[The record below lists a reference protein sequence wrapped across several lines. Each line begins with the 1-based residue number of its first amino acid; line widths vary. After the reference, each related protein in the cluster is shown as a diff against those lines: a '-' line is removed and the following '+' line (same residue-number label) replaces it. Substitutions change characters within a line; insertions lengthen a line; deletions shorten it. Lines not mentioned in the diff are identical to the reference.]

1 MKISK
6 KNLTRLVKEAIL
18 KDQYIVNRL
27 VEKMPPNKPGDIPP
41 LEKAIDSKLQGP
53 AEYQYAAKAFIEF
66 IANFKREQATI
77 QMVHESI
84 MAAIQE
90 LGVEEAEA
98 ARLAGVMRRIFM
110 LLGAKAVKQD
120 AEMGDTEGTTQSEP
134 QYAE

>member
-6 KNLTRLVKEAIL
+6 KKLTQMVKESIL
-18 KDQYIVNRL
+18 NNENIANLL

-110 LLGAKAVKQD
+110 LLGAKAVQQD
-120 AEMGDTEGTTQSEP
+120 AAMGDTQGNTQP
-134 QYAE
+134 DPRYAE